1 MQTGF
6 AMLCAGSIRAK
17 NAKNGTYLHV
27 IVGRVNSGIPPTPLM
42 ALAHPFGLAC
52 CDGDY

>member
-17 NAKNGTYLHV
+17 NAKNGTYLCV
-27 IVGRVNSGIPPTPLM
+27 IVGSIYYGISPTPLM
-42 ALAHPFGLAC
+42 ARDTPFLAC
-52 CDGDY
+52 LLRW